1 MPDIRVNNRIDVK
14 GELTFVINSDNTI
27 EGQFITHGYHE
38 LIQSLESNRYLL
50 TDIEVY
56 QEKFDAN
63 DYNIVYLFTAKNRII
78 KGGITNLDID
88 IIHRIDNEVYQDD
101 YDELIKRYEKEGK
114 ELG

>member
-14 GELTFVINSDNTI
+14 GELTFVVNKDDTI
-27 EGQFITHGYHE
+27 EGQLITHGYHE
-38 LIQSLESNRYLL
+38 IIECLETNRYLL

-63 DYNIVYLFTAKNRII
+63 DYNVVYLFTAKNRII

-88 IIHRIDNEVYQDD
+88 IIHKIDEEIYKDD
-101 YDELIKRYEKEGK
+101 YDELIRKYKEEEGDN
-114 ELG
+114 E